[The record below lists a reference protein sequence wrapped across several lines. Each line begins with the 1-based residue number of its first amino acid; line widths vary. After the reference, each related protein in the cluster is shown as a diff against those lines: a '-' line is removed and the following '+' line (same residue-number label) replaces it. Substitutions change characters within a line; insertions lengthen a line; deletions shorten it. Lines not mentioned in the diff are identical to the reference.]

1 MAVIYLSS
9 IHCVSFDDDDNYDDD
24 DDGETAHQLQH
35 ETMPSKGNMGLLL
48 SLYCQQIPWNI
59 PNQQRTVSAFSFQG
73 PSVAFSRWL
82 SLLKMYS
89 SLIFLFF
96 KTNPECLG
104 LFKKPQATQTI
115 LVKRDK
121 FNVCFGL
128 FIRIVDRE
136 RKMRNISRLIL
147 ILRILFFLDRFQ
159 QIYY

>member
-1 MAVIYLSS
+1 M
-9 IHCVSFDDDDNYDDD
+9 
-24 DDGETAHQLQH
+24 
-35 ETMPSKGNMGLLL
+35 KR
-48 SLYCQQIPWNI
+48 
-59 PNQQRTVSAFSFQG
+59 PNQQHTVSAFSFQG

-104 LFKKPQATQTI
+104 LSKKPQATPTI

-147 ILRILFFLDRFQ
+147 IQHLTDPFFFRPIPADLLLDFFNQDPVLPQ
-159 QIYY
+159 QDFTGL